1 MSIADYATLRS
12 AVISYAAR
20 SDSAF
25 TSMFPTFVA
34 LTEQRLYEGGGK
46 PGDDVYTPPLR
57 SRAMEVTTSLT
68 ITNGSGTWPEDVL
81 HVRKLFRA
89 GDTEGLSY
97 LPSERL
103 SVELERYPS
112 TGLPLYYTTEG
123 AVIKVAPS
131 STTTLELDY
140 YGRYAAVTDTN
151 SSGPLIVAHGLV
163 YLELCLFEAF
173 AWMQEVELAVQ
184 HLAKGRSMIEGA
196 NGRAMTARMPGPM
209 RSRPR
214 RVIGA

>member
-1 MSIADYATLRS
+1 MAIADYATLRS
-12 AVISYAAR
+12 AVLSYAAR

-25 TSMFPTFVA
+25 TTMFPTFVA
-34 LTEQRLYEGGGK
+34 LTEERLYNGAGK

-57 SRAMEVTTSLT
+57 SRAMEATTT
-68 ITNGSGTWPEDVL
+68 ITITSGSGTWPEDVL
-81 HVRKLFRA
+81 QVRKLFRD

-97 LPSERL
+97 MTSERL
-103 SVELERYPS
+103 AVELERYPS
-112 TGLPLYYTTEG
+112 TGLPIYFTTEG
-123 AVIKVAPS
+123 SVISVAPS
-131 STTTLELDY
+131 TDTTLELDY
-140 YGRYAAVTDTN
+140 FAKYATTTDTN
-151 SSGPLIVAHGLV
+151 SAGPLIVAHGLI

-196 NGRAMTARMPGPM
+196 NARAMAARMPGPM
-209 RSRPR
+209 RVRPR

>member
-1 MSIADYATLRS
+1 MAIADYATLKS
-12 AVISYAAR
+12 AVMSYVAR

-25 TSMFPTFVA
+25 ATMFPTFVA
-34 LTEQRLYEGGGK
+34 LCEERLYNGAGK
-46 PGDDVYTPPLR
+46 PGDDVYSPPLR
-57 SRAMEVTTSLT
+57 SRAMEVTTT
-68 ITNGSGTWPEDVL
+68 IAITAGAGTWPEDVIQ
-81 HVRKLFRA
+81 VRKLFRD

-97 LPSERL
+97 MTPERL
-103 SVELERYPS
+103 SVERERYPT
-112 TGLPLYYTTEG
+112 TGHPLYFTTEG
-123 AVIKVAPS
+123 STIVVCPS
-131 STTTLELDY
+131 TDTALELDY
-140 YGRYAAVTDTN
+140 FARYAATTDTFPA
-151 SSGPLIVAHGLV
+151 GPLIVAHGLI

-173 AWMQEVELAVQ
+173 AWEQEAELAVQ